1 MLPEAKTLVN
11 GVTRGIVRD
20 VDAARARLLAEFPW
34 MGPGELGRWAP
45 VAGTYFMP
53 EPGDEVLV
61 AFDQGRLDHPYV
73 IECLWSNADQPPAND
88 QHMRTIRSV
97 NGHEIT
103 IFDPP
108 ATGGD
113 SGYVRIRDA
122 LGNSVELAN
131 GRITISGVGVIQ
143 INAPNMT
150 MNDRVVAP
158 AGPPIWLIQHEITI
172 SHMCRCSPYCSRD
185 WELHSRRELM
195 GGEGWHSSDFLLP
208 CCSPECLP
216 AAQATRLL
224 PASSFRSIS
233 DLKR

>member
-1 MLPEAKTLVN
+1 VN
-11 GVTRGIVRD
+11 GVTRGIVRG

-73 IECLWSNADQPPAND
+73 IGCLWSNADQPPAND
-88 QHMRTIRSV
+88 Q
-97 NGHEIT
+97 
-103 IFDPP
+103 
-108 ATGGD
+108 
-113 SGYVRIRDA
+113 
-122 LGNSVELAN
+122 
-131 GRITISGVGVIQ
+131 
-143 INAPNMT
+143 
-150 MNDRVVAP
+150 
-158 AGPPIWLIQHEITI
+158 
-172 SHMCRCSPYCSRD
+172 
-185 WELHSRRELM
+185 
-195 GGEGWHSSDFLLP
+195 
-208 CCSPECLP
+208 P

>member
-1 MLPEAKTLVN
+1 MGRLPERRDRNAPRSEDTVN

-73 IECLWSNADQPPAND
+73 IGCLWSNADQPPAND

-113 SGYVRIRDA
+113 SARQLADHHFRRRCHPDQRAQRDDERPRGRSGRTA
-122 LGNSVELAN
+122 YLVDSTRNNYLAHLSVLA
-131 GRITISGVGVIQ
+131 ILF
-143 INAPNMT
+143 A
-150 MNDRVVAP
+150 
-158 AGPPIWLIQHEITI
+158 
-172 SHMCRCSPYCSRD
+172 
-185 WELHSRRELM
+185 
-195 GGEGWHSSDFLLP
+195 
-208 CCSPECLP
+208 
-216 AAQATRLL
+216 
-224 PASSFRSIS
+224 
-233 DLKR
+233 

>member
-1 MLPEAKTLVN
+1 MLPEAKTTVN
-11 GVTRGIVRD
+11 GVRRGIVRD

-73 IECLWSNADQPPAND
+73 IGCLWSNADQPPAND

-122 LGNSVELAN
+122 HGNSVELAN

-172 SHMCRCSPYCSRD
+172 SRICRCSPYCSRD
-185 WELHSRRELM
+185 WELHSRTLELM
-195 GGEGWHSSDFLLP
+195 GERDGTVPIFCCHVARRSACLQRKRRGCCRHPHSD
-208 CCSPECLP
+208 
-216 AAQATRLL
+216 R
-224 PASSFRSIS
+224 
-233 DLKR
+233 